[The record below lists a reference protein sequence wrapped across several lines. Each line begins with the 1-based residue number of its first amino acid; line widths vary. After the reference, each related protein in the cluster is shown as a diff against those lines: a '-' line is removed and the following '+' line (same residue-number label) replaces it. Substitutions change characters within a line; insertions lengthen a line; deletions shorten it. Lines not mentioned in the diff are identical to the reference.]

1 MSKVAVLAKL
11 VAQEGK
17 RDELVAVLSA
27 QVDLVKDEEGTL
39 VYALHTDMSDDV
51 SVWFYEIYRDAD
63 ALTFHSGTDAM
74 KALGPKIAHLL
85 AGRPE
90 IKRLTPITAKGL

>member
-17 RDELVAVLSA
+17 RDELIAVLAA
-27 QVDLVKDEEGTL
+27 QVELVKDEEGTL
-39 VYALHTDMSDDV
+39 VYALHAETSDEV
-51 SVWFYEIYRDAD
+51 SVWFYEIYANAE
-63 ALTFHSGTDAM
+63 ALASHGGTDAM
-74 KALGPKIAHLL
+74 KALGPKIAPLL

-90 IKRLTPITAKGL
+90 IKKLTPVAAKGL